1 MATTGEST
9 HPSLFQRVLRLF
21 RPSHEHSVLSA
32 SLLLVTAIM
41 LSRVIGALRDIYVA
55 WQFGAGGQ
63 TDAYVAAFTLPDFVN
78 YLLSGGAVSITF
90 IAIYTRYFSEGEHEK
105 ARRTFSAIITM
116 MTVVLGIAVVI
127 GEIITPQF
135 TRWFFPEFRPAEM
148 QLCILLTRILLPA
161 QIFFFLGTVMS
172 AVLQSRR
179 MFMLPA
185 FAPVAYNI
193 FIILGGVLGA
203 RRFGVAS
210 LAIGAVAGCV
220 LGPFLLNAVGALK
233 TGIGYR
239 VSFDWRDKGF
249 QEWVKLSIPLML
261 GVSLV
266 TADEWIIRHFA
277 SGSTGDITRLNYAKR
292 LFSAPMGMLRQATGQ
307 ASLPFFTSLIAAG
320 EYKKF
325 SRMVNDSVFRVGG
338 ISLLVTA
345 WMCACSLPIIDL
357 VYRRGEFTFADSR
370 TTAVYFFIFTISLFL
385 WTAQGFYSRA
395 FYASGNTLL
404 PMVAATAITA
414 LSIPMYSALFQFMG
428 VPGLAVASD
437 VGILVN
443 TVVVALLLHRKKL
456 VTFGEMRWME
466 WGKIIVIALLAGV
479 AAYAAGRHWHGS
491 SRFGEIKAIA
501 ASTAIW
507 AVVTLAGLWATRS
520 ELPGELRRR
529 KKQPVA
535 ALTPEIANSEEL
547 KP

>member
-21 RPSHEHSVLSA
+21 RPSHEHSVFSA
-32 SLLLVTAIM
+32 SLMLVAAIM
-41 LSRVIGALRDIYVA
+41 LSRVFGALRDVYVA

-90 IAIYTRYFSEGEHEK
+90 ITIYTRYFSEGQHEK

-116 MTVVLGIAVVI
+116 MTVVLGIAVIV

-193 FIILGGVLGA
+193 FIILGGILGA

-357 VYRRGEFTFADSR
+357 VYRRGEFTFSDSR

-395 FYASGNTLL
+395 FYAAGNTLV
-404 PMVAATAITA
+404 PMIAATAITV
-414 LSIPMYSALFQFMG
+414 LSIPMYKFLFQSMG

-443 TVVVALLLHRKKL
+443 TIVVALLLHQKKL
-456 VTFGEMRWME
+456 VTFGQMRWTE
-466 WGKIIVIALLAGV
+466 WGKVFLVSLFAGV
-479 AAYAAGRHWHGS
+479 AAYAAGHHWHGS
-491 SRFGEIKAIA
+491 SRFGEFKAIA
-501 ASTAIW
+501 ASTIVW

-529 KKQPVA
+529 KKQPA
-535 ALTPEIANSEEL
+535 ATPTPEIGNSEEL